1 MTDVVEPTRVPVGRP
16 RDPDVDRKV
25 LAAAAGLFG
34 DQGWAGASID
44 AIARASGVSKR
55 SIYLRWSNKDHLLSE
70 ALTKHLSVVS
80 DIATG
85 ALRTDLIEL
94 ARQIVVLYSG
104 DSGSAALRL
113 AFEASGDTAAL
124 REELRQSQLRA
135 ARSLVRRAIENGD
148 LPKQTSP
155 VLLLDA
161 ICGAALNH
169 VISSPPHRR
178 GELGRNASRYA
189 TALVDFVCG
198 GLSPAT
204 P

>member
-25 LAAAAGLFG
+25 LASAAGLFG

-55 SIYLRWSNKDHLLSE
+55 SIYLRWSNKDDLLSE
-70 ALTKHLSVVS
+70 ALSKHLSVVS

-85 ALRTDLIEL
+85 SLRTDLVEL

-113 AFEASGDTAAL
+113 SFEASGDTAAL

-135 ARSLVRRAIENGD
+135 ARSLVRRAVENGD
-148 LPKQTSP
+148 LPKETSP

-169 VISSPPHRR
+169 VISNPPHRR

-189 TALVDFVCG
+189 TELVDFVLG
-198 GLSPAT
+198 GH
-204 P
+204 